1 MNITLATFNCACSDC
16 FIRKHL
22 SKLKYMLMCIK
33 ESCRVFAPVP
43 MISRSLDKTYEIDGH
58 LVPEGIQT
66 QLQQV
71 LSILTPV
78 IEGL

>member
-1 MNITLATFNCACSDC
+1 
-16 FIRKHL
+16 
-22 SKLKYMLMCIK
+22 MLMCIK